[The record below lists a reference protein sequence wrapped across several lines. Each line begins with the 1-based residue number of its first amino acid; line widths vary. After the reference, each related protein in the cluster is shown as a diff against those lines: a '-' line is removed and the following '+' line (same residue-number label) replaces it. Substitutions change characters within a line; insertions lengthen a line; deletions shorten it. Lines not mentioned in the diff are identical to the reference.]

1 MILRKNGCGH
11 NLIPYTRP
19 PRKANRVFS
28 AMAEPSS
35 TQPVLR
41 KLIRTPDEKFQTYH
55 RYGETLPGVEWLPLS
70 GGAEVGKEVYLIRF
84 GPGSRSHPHIHQ
96 GSEEFLVLD
105 GELTDDDGMVFRPG
119 DFVRFEPG
127 SKHSSFSKEGCTL
140 LVILAG
146 GTNQPVAETGSNV
159 VA

>member
-1 MILRKNGCGH
+1 
-11 NLIPYTRP
+11 
-19 PRKANRVFS
+19 
-28 AMAEPSS
+28 MAEPLSIQS
-35 TQPVLR
+35 VLR
-41 KLIRTPDEKFQTYH
+41 NLIRTPDAKFQTYN
-55 RYGETLPGVEWLPLS
+55 RYGKTLPGVEWLPLS
-70 GGAEVGKEVYLIRF
+70 GGAEADKEVYLIRF

-127 SKHSSFSKEGCTL
+127 SEHSSFSEEGCTL

-146 GTNQPVAETGSNV
+146 GTNQPVPATGSDA

>member
-1 MILRKNGCGH
+1 
-11 NLIPYTRP
+11 
-19 PRKANRVFS
+19 
-28 AMAEPSS
+28 MAKPLSIQS
-35 TQPVLR
+35 VLR
-41 KLIRTPDEKFQTYH
+41 SLIRTSDENFQTYN
-55 RYGETLPGVEWLPLS
+55 RYGKTLPGVEWLPLS
-70 GGAEVGKEVYLIRF
+70 NGAEANKEVYLIRF

-127 SKHSSFSKEGCTL
+127 SGHSSFSEEGCTL

-146 GTNQPVAETGSNV
+146 GTNQPVPTAGSDAV
-159 VA
+159 P

>member
-1 MILRKNGCGH
+1 
-11 NLIPYTRP
+11 
-19 PRKANRVFS
+19 
-28 AMAEPSS
+28 MAEPSS

-41 KLIRTPDEKFQTYH
+41 KWIRTREQQFRAYD
-55 RYGETLPGVEWLPLS
+55 RYGKTLPGVEWLPLS
-70 GGAEVGKEVYLIRF
+70 GGAEADKEVYLIRF

-127 SKHSSFSKEGCTL
+127 SKHSSFSEEGCTL

-146 GTNQPVAETGSNV
+146 GTNQPVAATGSNV

>member
-1 MILRKNGCGH
+1 
-11 NLIPYTRP
+11 
-19 PRKANRVFS
+19 
-28 AMAEPSS
+28 MAKPLSIQS
-35 TQPVLR
+35 VLR
-41 KLIRTPDEKFQTYH
+41 SLIRTPDEKFQTYN
-55 RYGETLPGVEWLPLS
+55 RYGKTLPGVEWLPLS
-70 GGAEVGKEVYLIRF
+70 GGAEADKEVYLIRF

-127 SKHSSFSKEGCTL
+127 SGHSSFSEEGCTL

-146 GTNQPVAETGSNV
+146 GTNQPVPTAGSDAV
-159 VA
+159 P